1 MSWLP
6 GDEIAV
12 EVAWGADLTGDPSSW
27 AWTDITDDVRQDP
40 GISITLG
47 RGDEASTSQPASC
60 SMLLTNASGDYS
72 LGGQSANWPN
82 VRQGTPVRVR
92 VDPDNSGLVIAFQG
106 AAVGFTPAWDL
117 TGTIPVVT
125 LEAAGVLRRLG
136 QGQSPLASSLR
147 RALSVDSTAVA
158 YWPCE
163 EGKGATSFA
172 PAVGPYSMSW
182 DAAPDLAANDEFAS
196 SLPIPVLKGSS
207 WAGSVPAYTNTGE
220 LQVDFI
226 GYFDDAA
233 NEAWPTDLL
242 TIELA
247 NTAVGIVRLTFLGP
261 GDLSLGFW
269 TADNSPVGSAT
280 FDFSLDEEPKALRF
294 TIRLE
299 QNGANIDY
307 TFGTVSAT
315 GVGGA
320 GFGTGTIAGATLS
333 PATIIKVNESAPTFA
348 ADEVAIGHIV
358 VRNAITTTL
367 AATDELT
374 AYVGETATDRIER
387 LCAENGELVEVI
399 GTSVSTMGAQ
409 SVAPLLDLLRECET
423 ADGGVLLDGLGPGLT
438 YVSRTERENRVTDLT
453 VDAGAGKELAPPF
466 APVNDD
472 QRIRNLAEVT
482 RTGAGKFVHEDVTG
496 PLGTAEIG
504 TYDTSLTANVE
515 DDGQAQHYA
524 EWLVH
529 LGTVEGYRYPEL
541 TFDLRATPALGPG
554 VLALAPS
561 SRVDVDDIEDTLSHH
576 PGSGLSLLVE
586 GLAHT
591 LTGASWSTTAKCSS
605 YEPWTVAQLTMPT
618 YAVQTPVAAALAA
631 SANSTASDSVT
642 PALPAHQPG
651 DVLLI
656 FAAVRNSGT
665 GSIVT
670 PDGWTA
676 LVTNGNCVLLGRVA
690 RENDTGPTIRAAAG
704 ATNETLMARAFV
716 AQGVDRDLA
725 TAVHASAT
733 SSNVSAA
740 NITVP
745 ALTITEDNCLVLVLG
760 WKQDDW
766 TSVAALSGQLFSEL
780 FEDPSTLGSDAGI
793 VVDWKVETTAAN
805 VTATSLV
812 VTGGASAVGRS
823 IVVALRRTP
832 DPLLTRLDTDGS
844 TLASSVSAGA
854 TSISVTTASGPLWTT
869 TSTDYP
875 FDLDIGGVRFHVT
888 ACADATSP
896 QDMTISAAPVAR
908 SAGAPVKLWRPP
920 VLAR

>member
-1 MSWLP
+1 MAVSWMP

-12 EVAWGADLTGDPSSW
+12 EIAWGADLTADPSSW
-27 AWTDITDDVRQDP
+27 SWTDITDDVRQDP

-47 RGDEASTSQPASC
+47 RGDEASTSQPAQC
-60 SMLLTNASGDYS
+60 SMLLRNTSGDYS
-72 LGGQSANWPN
+72 LGGQSSNWPN

-92 VDPDNSGLVIAFQG
+92 VDPDNTGLVTAFQG
-106 AAVGFTPAWDL
+106 AATGFSPAWDL

-125 LEAAGVLRRLG
+125 LEAAGTLRRMG
-136 QGQSPLASSLR
+136 QGQSPIASSLR
-147 RALSVDSTAVA
+147 RALSVDSSVVA

-163 EGKGATSFA
+163 EGKNARELT
-172 PAVGPYSMSW
+172 PAVGPYTMSW
-182 DAAPDLAANDEFAS
+182 NRPPELAANDEFAS
-196 SLPIPVLKGSS
+196 SRPIPTVKGST
-207 WAGSVPAYTNTGE
+207 WIGSVSPYTHTGE
-220 LQVDFI
+220 IELDFI
-226 GYFDDAA
+226 GYFGDAT
-233 NEAWPTDLL
+233 NEPSAHIVSVITTDPDFHKLSV
-242 TIELA
+242 TYDGAGGLA
-247 NTAVGIVRLTFLGP
+247 FTAYKQDGTGWYYGGAPFL
-261 GDLSLGFW
+261 DLEF
-269 TADNSPVGSAT
+269 
-280 FDFSLDEEPKALRF
+280 EPRARKFVLKLR
-294 TIRLE
+294 
-299 QNGANIDY
+299 QNGADIDWQIF
-307 TFGTVSAT
+307 TIDIFG
-315 GVGGA
+315 
-320 GFGTGTIAGATLS
+320 IW
-333 PATIIKVNESAPTFA
+333 
-348 ADEVAIGHIV
+348 DAIGSSGTATSGTLGRVTAVVVNDSGDLDDVSVGHV
-358 VRNAITTTL
+358 AVRNVWSDEFTAS
-367 AATDELT
+367 DELT

-387 LCAENGELVEVI
+387 LSAENGELVEIV
-399 GTSVSTMGAQ
+399 GTSTVTMGPQ

-438 YVSRTERENRVTDLT
+438 YITRTERENRVTDLT
-453 VDAGAGKELAPPF
+453 VDAGAGQELAAPF

-472 QRIRNLAEVT
+472 QRVRNRAEVT
-482 RTGAGKFVHEDVTG
+482 RKDAGTFVHEDTTG

-504 TYDTSLTANVE
+504 TYDTSLTANVD

-524 EWLVH
+524 EWIVH
-529 LGTVEGYRYPEL
+529 QGTVEGYRYPEL
-541 TFDLRATPALGPG
+541 SFDLRATPALGPG
-554 VLALAPS
+554 VLALSPS
-561 SRVDVDDIEDTLSHH
+561 CRVDVDDIEDTLTHH

-591 LTGASWSTTAKCSS
+591 LTGATWRTTAKCSS
-605 YEPWTVAQLTMPT
+605 YEPWTVAQLTLPS

-642 PALPAHQPG
+642 PALPDHQPG

-656 FAAVRNSGT
+656 FATVRNSGT

-676 LVTNGNCVLLGRVA
+676 LVSNGNCVLLARVA
-690 RENDTGPTIRAAAG
+690 RENDSAPTIRATAG
-704 ATNETLMARAFV
+704 ATNETLLARAFV
-716 AQGVDRDLA
+716 AQGLDRDLSRV
-725 TAVHASAT
+725 VHASAV

-745 ALTITEDNCLVLVLG
+745 GLTITEDNCLVLVLG

-766 TSVAALSGQLFSEL
+766 TSVAALSGQFFAEL

-832 DPLLTRLDTDGS
+832 DELLTRLDTDGS
-844 TLASSVSAGA
+844 TLASSISAGA

-869 TSTDYP
+869 TATDYP
-875 FDLDIGGVRFHVT
+875 LDLDIGGVRVTAT

-908 SAGAPVKLWRPP
+908 SAGAPVKLWHPP